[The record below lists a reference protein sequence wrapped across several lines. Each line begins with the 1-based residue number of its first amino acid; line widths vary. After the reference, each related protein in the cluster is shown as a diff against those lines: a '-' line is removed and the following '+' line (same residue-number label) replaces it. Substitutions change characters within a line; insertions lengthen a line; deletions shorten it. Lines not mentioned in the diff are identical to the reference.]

1 MHGKLG
7 LRSCDTAEL
16 VLDGVEV
23 GPEAL
28 LGEEGGLKVALSAL
42 DDGRMSIAAS
52 CTGIAQSALDIMV
65 AYAGQR
71 EQFGKPIAGHQLV
84 QEMLA
89 DSAVDVDAA
98 GC

>member
-23 GPEAL
+23 GADAL
-28 LGEEGGLKVALSAL
+28 LGGEGDGLKVALSAL

-52 CTGIAQSALDIMV
+52 CTGVGQAALETMIR
-65 AYAGQR
+65 YAG
-71 EQFGKPIAGHQLV
+71 A
-84 QEMLA
+84 A
-89 DSAVDVDAA
+89 ASSSASRSPATSW
-98 GC
+98 CRR